1 MRRFSLSLC
10 LSITVL
16 LSACDTEFSTGGFKA
31 PEVSYC
37 EMTEA
42 HDYVRKSATKAA
54 RAKLTKEGGADV
66 QLERMRNLQTLD
78 MTPVFYIHVCQFV
91 YDVQYDDIFEEAVF
105 RYEIANTTGQSLQM
119 QPDMESYFYKFD
131 KDGETFTVA
140 VYKPYVD
147 MFIESLKKQI
157 EARKASS

>member
-1 MRRFSLSLC
+1 MRGLSLSLS
-10 LSITVL
+10 LFITL
-16 LSACDTEFSTGGFKA
+16 FLSACDSEFSSGGFKA

-42 HDYVRKSATKAA
+42 HDYVRKAATKAA
-54 RAKLTKEGGADV
+54 RVKLAKEGGADV

-91 YDVQYDDIFEEAVF
+91 YDVQYDDISEEAVF
-105 RYEIANTTGQSLQM
+105 RYEIANTTGQTLQM
-119 QPDMESYFYKFD
+119 KPDMESYFYKFE
-131 KDGETFTVA
+131 KDGDTFTVA

-157 EARKASS
+157 EAGKADS

>member
-1 MRRFSLSLC
+1 MVVILFSG
-10 LSITVL
+10 
-16 LSACDTEFSTGGFKA
+16 CDSEFSTGTFKA

-54 RAKLTKEGGADV
+54 RAKLSREGGADV

-91 YDVQYDDIFEEAVF
+91 YDVRYDDISEEAVF
-105 RYEIANTTGQSLQM
+105 RYEIANTTGQNLQM
-119 QPDMESYFYKFD
+119 KPDMESYFYEFD
-131 KDGETFTVA
+131 KDGETYTVA

-147 MFIESLKKQI
+147 MFVESLKKQI
-157 EARKASS
+157 AEK